1 MKIAEIN
8 EATEAKLVYRGIA
21 VPLEI
26 PVASRNDDGRYASQ
40 QWKPLLY
47 NEIISV
53 LDNLKNNFTKT
64 YMHSGLHVTDN
75 IGYALLYAS
84 NEMDSQNSDLTNM
97 DNIEQNQRAAMFD
110 SQIQNIGA
118 IFVFD
123 AKNVKLSDDPTG
135 PKDTRDSG
143 PARGLFSGKVRSFII
158 PKEYFHVLDL
168 IDVLIYPAIAYHG
181 GTARSYYS
189 LMKSGTAAIAN
200 RIIKLPYWPDVIYK
214 NADAGSFKY
223 GETEEDEH
231 EEIDD

>member
-1 MKIAEIN
+1 MKISAIN
-8 EATEAKLVYRGIA
+8 EDEATKAKLVYRGVA

-26 PVASRNDDGRYASQ
+26 PIASGNDGHPMVGWQ
-40 QWKPLLY
+40 PLLY

-64 YMHSGLHVTDN
+64 YMHNGLHVTNN

-97 DNIEQNQRAAMFD
+97 DNVEQNQRAAMFD
-110 SQIQNIGA
+110 SQIQSIGA

-123 AKNVKLSDDPTG
+123 AKNVKLSDDPIG
-135 PKDTRDSG
+135 PKDLRDSG
-143 PARGLFSGKVRSFII
+143 PARGLFSGKARSFII